1 MALNPQPL
9 PQNNGQSTVQSS
21 QLQAGKDVTLNANRD
36 VNLLSAKNPQ
46 YLDGKNASASG
57 SFTFGSM
64 TGSGSISLSK
74 DKMHSNYDSV
84 HLIIR
89 QYIRRTSS

>member
-1 MALNPQPL
+1 
-9 PQNNGQSTVQSS
+9 
-21 QLQAGKDVTLNANRD
+21 LQAGKDVTLNANRD
-36 VNLLSAKNPQ
+36 VNLLSAKNTQ